1 MATPPQPGPY
11 AADLPAVPAW
21 LNKGDKAWQLTAATF
36 VGIQSMPGL
45 VVLYGSIVKKKW
57 AVNSAFMALYAY
69 ASTLIVWVL
78 VGFRMAFGD
87 RLLSFWGKAGPALAE
102 GFLVAR
108 ASFPATAG
116 HGAPRTEPYYPDEKE
131 YVHSH
136 KLTHG
141 RASGSKGSGKRC
153 YHYPCKSQPRQWKQI
168 EIRPRMS
175 DAFHTVSF
183 GTIHRQWE
191 QQKASNVVHIH
202 NALLPV
208 KGMSILI
215 SHKIHDTSIASS
227 EPSRTVPSQCQL
239 GSKKHV
245 AGVRSSCPCRSQTS
259 PTASSLKQLCCD
271 R

>member
-1 MATPPQPGPY
+1 MITQ
-11 AADLPAVPAW
+11 VS
-21 LNKGDKAWQLTAATF
+21 N
-36 VGIQSMPGL
+36 
-45 VVLYGSIVKKKW
+45 KKKLKEH
-57 AVNSAFMALYAY
+57 VH
-69 ASTLIVWVL
+69 STSSHTDELVLQGIWKEMLSLPLQKPKLIEKL
-78 VGFRMAFGD
+78 P
-87 RLLSFWGKAGPALAE
+87 LQKPE
-102 GFLVAR
+102 QIENE
-108 ASFPATAG
+108 
-116 HGAPRTEPYYPDEKE
+116 PRT
-131 YVHSH
+131 
-136 KLTHG
+136 
-141 RASGSKGSGKRC
+141 
-153 YHYPCKSQPRQWKQI
+153 
-168 EIRPRMS
+168 S

-183 GTIHRQWE
+183 GIIRRQWE

-208 KGMSILI
+208 KGMSIPI